1 MDEYIGIVKLFGGN
15 FAPRDWAFCNG
26 QLLPI
31 NQYQALFAVI
41 GTFYG
46 GNGTTNFALPNL
58 NGRVAV
64 GMGQSQ
70 SQTNYTIGQVGGVE
84 TVTLTTQQMPAHTHQ
99 LVGNT
104 ATGNV
109 ASPAGAMLGAATGS
123 ISTGDEVTVNPY
135 TTTTPGT
142 PTPMS
147 PSAIAPV
154 GGSQAHENRPPFL
167 ALNYI
172 ICLNGVFPSRS

>member
-1 MDEYIGIVKLFGGN
+1 MDEYIGMIKLFAGN
-15 FAPRDWAFCNG
+15 YAPQNWAICNG
-26 QLLPI
+26 NLISIAQ
-31 NQYQALFAVI
+31 NSALYSI
-41 GTFYG
+41 LGTTYG
-46 GNGTTNFALPNL
+46 GNGTSTFALPDL
-58 NGRVAV
+58 RGRVAV
-64 GMGQSQ
+64 GAILGQG
-70 SQTNYTIGQVGGVE
+70 NYPLGLIGGVE
-84 TVTLTTQQMPAHTHQ
+84 TVTLTTQQMPGHTHQ

-172 ICLNGVFPSRS
+172 ICVNGLYPSRS